1 MKYAVIAALCAVLL
15 QGCAGSS
22 TSGAPASA
30 GADTAGRPT
39 NAGMVTAGCG
49 DTFGRVSA
57 FQSCR
62 DS

>member
-1 MKYAVIAALCAVLL
+1 MKYAVIALLCAILL

-22 TSGAPASA
+22 PSDVSGTPAS
-30 GADTAGRPT
+30 DTAGRPT
-39 NAGMVTAGCG
+39 DAGMRTGGCG
-49 DTFGRVSA
+49 QTFGRISA

>member
-1 MKYAVIAALCAVLL
+1 VKYAVIAVLCAVLL

-22 TSGAPASA
+22 TSSATASG

-39 NAGMVTAGCG
+39 DAGMVTAGCG
-49 DTFGRVSA
+49 ETFGRVSA